1 MRLFAV
7 SVNPSAG
14 VERLTGGRGP
24 GFLISPHFSFRLFKQ
39 SEFPAKRRISMN
51 GRSLPLFSGN
61 DVAFVIEAA
70 VPGLRAQRAAMRESY
85 ALNG

>member
-1 MRLFAV
+1 
-7 SVNPSAG
+7 
-14 VERLTGGRGP
+14 
-24 GFLISPHFSFRLFKQ
+24 
-39 SEFPAKRRISMN
+39 MN